1 MGHLPIHSADAQFEN
16 ELRSIFSLWYDSIWF
31 EEQQFTT
38 VHKMIFRAVG
48 RDLREEMQLSTAA
61 INKADAKGRTP
72 LAWAAARGDEEFVQT
87 LLEFGANPNIT
98 CATGNSP
105 LLRGVRAQS
114 PSCIKL
120 LLDHGADVQWESDL
134 GFTALHYAAYYKDNE
149 AYLLP
154 LLDAGSRVNEK
165 DNYGW
170 TALAATAEY
179 DHVKSARVLLQ
190 READVESRDKN
201 GWTPLLRAVASNSHG
216 VLKLLLGAGA
226 DYRALTYRGETVLHF
241 AASKGDCKTLRIF
254 ARTSMEGIDIDAT
267 NHKGQRA
274 VDLLETRAFKS
285 GPLVEIFSSIAQ
297 CLHNTH
303 K

>member
-1 MGHLPIHSADAQFEN
+1 LSQSADAQFEN
-16 ELRSIFSLWYDSIWF
+16 ELRSIFALWYDSIWF

-38 VHKMIFRAVG
+38 VHKIVFCAVG

-61 INKADAKGRTP
+61 INKADAKGRTA
-72 LAWAAARGDEEFVQT
+72 LAWAAARGDQGIVQT

-105 LLRGVRAQS
+105 LLRSVRAQS

-120 LLDHGADVQWESDL
+120 LLDHGADVQWKSDL
-134 GFTALHYAAYYKDNE
+134 GFTALHYAAYYKDDE

-154 LLDAGSRVNEK
+154 LLDAGARVNEEDK
-165 DNYGW
+165 YGW

-179 DHVKSARVLLQ
+179 DHVKSAKVLLQ
-190 READVESRDKN
+190 RNAAVESRDKN

-216 VLKLLLGAGA
+216 VLELLLEAGA

-241 AASKGDCKTLRIF
+241 AASKGDCETLRIL
-254 ARTSMEGIDIDAT
+254 AGTPMQGIDINAT
-267 NHKGQRA
+267 DHRGQRA
-274 VDLLETRAFKS
+274 VDLLETRASPS
-285 GPLVEIFSSIAQ
+285 GQLVEMFSSIAQ
-297 CLHNTH
+297 GPHDTH